1 MRTSRRVVIQ
11 PVGFE
16 APVAVAA
23 AELAR
28 YLPQLAPVAVEV
40 LPPREAAPKE
50 SKAQIVLGTSFHLL
64 LGLGLRNL
72 PAPSAWDDAFA
83 IIPKAGVLYLAGSN
97 PRSVLFAAYRL
108 LEALGAV
115 FLRPGRNGE
124 VLPKRKALRLPQRPI
139 REKASYR
146 HRGICIEGSPRLEHV
161 LDILDWMAKRRM
173 NAFQLQF
180 VHSGVF
186 WKRGY
191 QQSPEVEGTVWGE
204 WMPKWDSEALDDR
217 VIARAKELGMMIHRV
232 GHGWTAAT
240 VGLDGTSWEKTEQRP
255 PASKRQWLAEVNGK
269 RRLWG
274 EVPANTELCY
284 SNPEVRAAFVETVMR
299 YARQHSEVDLLHV
312 WLSDAYNNKCECAG
326 CRAKSPSDWY
336 VELVNAIGQ
345 RLKDEGLPMRIVFLG
360 YVDLLWPPQQ
370 ARLTADN
377 VTFMYAPITRC
388 FRHALDDAKCDAGE
402 SAARPALNECRLPRT
417 NRAYAEVMREWT
429 KLGPKDTFLFDY
441 HNIWVVWQD
450 GLGFDVAEVMAQ
462 DMADLAGLGL
472 DGFMSC
478 QAIRAFYPT
487 PYLAMAMADGLWN
500 RRLPRK
506 QHRRAVMEA
515 AFGEQAAL
523 VEEYLGQLVKM
534 VRLGKDYEHDSRLQ
548 PGRGSREEL
557 TAVARFAARHQQ
569 QFAKLAKSATS
580 EVIRTSLEIM
590 AVHADHA
597 ARLARARIAAN
608 EGDKKALEKM
618 RAEYEA
624 YLPGVLARYAPW
636 VDPLIGRAMM
646 QVLGEG

>member
-11 PVGFE
+11 PLGFE

-28 YLPQLAPVAVEV
+28 YLPQLAEVAVEV

-72 PAPSAWDDAFA
+72 PPPSEWDDAFA
-83 IIPKAGVLYLAGSN
+83 IIPKGGVLYLAGSN
-97 PRSVLFAAYRL
+97 ARSVLFAAYRL

-115 FLRPGRNGE
+115 FLRPGRHSE
-124 VLPKRKALRLPQRPI
+124 VLPKRKALRLPERAI

-146 HRGICIEGSPRLEHV
+146 HRGVCIEGYPRLEHV
-161 LDILDWMAKRRM
+161 LDLLDWMAKRKM

-191 QQSPEVEGTVWGE
+191 QQSPEVKGTSWSGE
-204 WMPKWDSEALDDR
+204 LSASDSEELDER
-217 VIARAKELGMMIHRV
+217 VIARAKELGMMVHRV

-240 VGLDGTSWEKTEQRP
+240 VDLDGIGWETTQAEP
-255 PASKRQWLAEVNGK
+255 PAEKHHWLAEVSGK
-269 RRLWG
+269 RALWWD
-274 EVPANTELCY
+274 VAANTELCY

-312 WLSDAYNNKCECAG
+312 WMSDSYNNKCECAG
-326 CRAKSPSDWY
+326 CRANNPSDWY
-336 VELVNAIGQ
+336 VELVNAIGRQ
-345 RLKDEGLPMRIVFLG
+345 LKDEGLPMRLVFLG
-360 YVDLLWPPQQ
+360 YMDLLWPPEQ

-388 FRHALDDAKCDAGE
+388 FRHALADAQCDAGE
-402 SAARPALNECRLPRT
+402 DAARPALNRCRLPHT
-417 NRAYAEVMREWT
+417 NRSYAEVMRQWA
-429 KLGPKDTFLFDY
+429 KLGLKDTFLFDY

-450 GLGFDVAEVMAQ
+450 GLGLDVAAVMAQ
-462 DMADLAGLGL
+462 DMADLERLGL
-472 DGFMSC
+472 NGFMSC

-487 PYLAMAMADGLWN
+487 PYLAMGMADVLWN

-506 QHRRAVMEA
+506 EHRRAVMEA
-515 AFGEQAAL
+515 SFGKHAAS
-523 VEEYLGQLVKM
+523 VEEYLAQLIKM
-534 VRLGKDYEHDSRLQ
+534 VRLGKDYEHRSLLQ
-548 PGRGSREEL
+548 PGQGTRQQL
-557 TAVARFAARHQQ
+557 TALERFATRHRQR
-569 QFAKLAKSATS
+569 FTKLAEKAPS
-580 EVIRTSLEIM
+580 EVTRTSLEIM

-597 ARLARARIAAN
+597 ARLARARLAAN
-608 EGDKKALEKM
+608 EGDKKALAKM
-618 RAEYEA
+618 RAEYEG
-624 YLPGVLARYAPW
+624 YLPQMLSRYSPW
-636 VDPLIGRAMM
+636 IDPLIARPMM
-646 QVLGEG
+646 EVLREG